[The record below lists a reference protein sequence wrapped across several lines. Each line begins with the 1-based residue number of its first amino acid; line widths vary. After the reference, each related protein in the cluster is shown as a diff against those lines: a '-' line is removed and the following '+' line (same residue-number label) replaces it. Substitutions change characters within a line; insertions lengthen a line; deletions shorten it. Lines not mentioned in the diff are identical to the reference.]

1 MGKAGDI
8 RIERV
13 EIEFRPETLA
23 VPLQLSRGPITSIT
37 YAIVTVQASTR
48 AGVQTAGTG
57 AILLSDLWAF
67 PEPRLE
73 QAAKADLMR
82 HVCEQIAALLP
93 AMDCA
98 DPVQIGFALEGQL
111 PALERRVAAASALPP
126 GISIPMLALLNCLAP
141 FDAALHDAWGRAL
154 GRPSYECYTEEFL
167 AADLSSCLGPDFVG
181 CYPGQFLRPRHT
193 QLQVQH
199 VVGLADPLTPAEV
212 DPQRLPPAG
221 LPADLQSWIRRDRVS
236 VFKLK
241 AAGRNPAEDAE
252 RLAAVYQVARRT
264 LAAVGLAV
272 LPRLSCD
279 PNEGYGDSAGV
290 VELLERLARDYPA
303 VFAALDYLEQP
314 TPRDL
319 ALYRFTLEE
328 ATRHKPIVVDESLD
342 RLEHLH
348 LLRPLGWSGLAV
360 KTCKCHTHSLLAYC
374 WARRHNL
381 YIVLQDLTNPG
392 RALVHSA
399 NLASY
404 LIMANNYLE
413 CNSRQYMPSAV
424 PEEQAAY
431 PHYFRVAEGAVHL
444 PSLSGPGLY

>member
-1 MGKAGDI
+1 M
-8 RIERV
+8 
-13 EIEFRPETLA
+13 
-23 VPLQLSRGPITSIT
+23 
-37 YAIVTVQASTR
+37 
-48 AGVQTAGTG
+48 
-57 AILLSDLWAF
+57 
-67 PEPRLE
+67 
-73 QAAKADLMR
+73 
-82 HVCEQIAALLP
+82 
-93 AMDCA
+93 
-98 DPVQIGFALEGQL
+98 
-111 PALERRVAAASALPP
+111 
-126 GISIPMLALLNCLAP
+126 
-141 FDAALHDAWGRAL
+141 

-360 KTCKCHTHSLLAYC
+360 KTCKGHTHSLLAYC

>member
-1 MGKAGDI
+1 MVVD
-8 RIERV
+8 
-13 EIEFRPETLA
+13 F
-23 VPLQLSRGPITSIT
+23 GP
-37 YAIVTVQASTR
+37 
-48 AGVQTAGTG
+48 
-57 AILLSDLWAF
+57 
-67 PEPRLE
+67 
-73 QAAKADLMR
+73 
-82 HVCEQIAALLP
+82 HQIAGIR
-93 AMDCA
+93 DKRQR
-98 DPVQIGFALEGQL
+98 DP
-111 PALERRVAAASALPP
+111 R
-126 GISIPMLALLNCLAP
+126 
-141 FDAALHDAWGRAL
+141 
-154 GRPSYECYTEEFL
+154 
-167 AADLSSCLGPDFVG
+167 
-181 CYPGQFLRPRHT
+181 
-193 QLQVQH
+193 
-199 VVGLADPLTPAEV
+199 
-212 DPQRLPPAG
+212 
-221 LPADLQSWIRRDRVS
+221 QSWIRRDRVS

-360 KTCKCHTHSLLAYC
+360 KTCKGHTHSLLAYC